1 MLQVF
6 SCSSFIVLVE
16 CLLVSSKPDPVFKI
30 HRGKTMDQLDIQSNS
45 QSWLFY
51 VKASFALSLLALAG
65 GVLFLVNDTMV
76 QAYMAMSGVF
86 VVSATITLSK
96 TMRDEHESQ
105 RLIHKLSEART
116 SKIIKEFAE

>member
-1 MLQVF
+1 
-6 SCSSFIVLVE
+6 
-16 CLLVSSKPDPVFKI
+16 
-30 HRGKTMDQLDIQSNS
+30 MDQLDIQSNS

-51 VKASFALSLLALAG
+51 VKASFAISLLALAG
-65 GVLFLVNDTMV
+65 GVLFLVNDAMV

-105 RLIHKLSEART
+105 RLINKLSEART

>member
-1 MLQVF
+1 
-6 SCSSFIVLVE
+6 
-16 CLLVSSKPDPVFKI
+16 
-30 HRGKTMDQLDIQSNS
+30 MDQLDIQSNS
-45 QSWLFY
+45 QGWLFY

-65 GVLFLVNDTMV
+65 GVLFLVNDAMV

-105 RLIHKLSEART
+105 RLINKLSEART

>member
-1 MLQVF
+1 
-6 SCSSFIVLVE
+6 
-16 CLLVSSKPDPVFKI
+16 
-30 HRGKTMDQLDIQSNS
+30 MDQLDIQSNS

-105 RLIHKLSEART
+105 RLINKLSEART

>member
-1 MLQVF
+1 
-6 SCSSFIVLVE
+6 
-16 CLLVSSKPDPVFKI
+16 
-30 HRGKTMDQLDIQSNS
+30 MDQLDIQSNS

-51 VKASFALSLLALAG
+51 VKASFALALMALAG
-65 GVLFLVNDTMV
+65 GVLFLINDAMV

-105 RLIHKLSEART
+105 RLINKLSEART